1 MRRVLLFAMAMLC
14 AISYCFSQSVAPATI
29 NAAGGT
35 YDNQGSYYRF
45 EWSFGE
51 MLVIN
56 SFAPPDS
63 AVLVTH
69 GVLQPCTDGSS
80 NPGSSSFE
88 PADYRLF
95 PNPTVGKFELDFFI
109 RESGQMNLR
118 LVDATGK
125 TLEKRSYAY
134 NGCCSIQIF
143 DLSNHP
149 PGLYYVIAELQN
161 EKRRYSGF
169 KVMRLGK

>member
-1 MRRVLLFAMAMLC
+1 MRRVFLSAMAMLC
-14 AISYCFSQSVAPATI
+14 AIGYCFAQSVAPATI

-35 YDNQGSYYRF
+35 YDNAGSYYRF

-56 SFAPPDS
+56 SLAPSDS
-63 AVLVTH
+63 AILITH
-69 GVLQPCTDGSS
+69 GVLQPCTDGTSGA
-80 NPGSSSFE
+80 GSSIFLAS
-88 PADYRLF
+88 DYRLF

-109 RESGQMNLR
+109 RESGQMHLR

-125 TLEKRSYAY
+125 VLEKRSYFY
-134 NGCCSIQIF
+134 NGCCTIQLF

-161 EKRRYSGF
+161 ERKRYSGF
-169 KVMRLGK
+169 KVMKLGK